1 MTNEP
6 MFSLDEFQCVIMTP
20 KTGSTIGDFTN
31 IQNKKQKNTN
41 LKAGWPTC
49 TSLCQFVCRILVVVG
64 LSFSTGA
71 GIFSVFS

>member
-31 IQNKKQKNTN
+31 IQNKKQKNAN
-41 LKAGWPTC
+41 LKAG
-49 TSLCQFVCRILVVVG
+49 
-64 LSFSTGA
+64 
-71 GIFSVFS
+71 